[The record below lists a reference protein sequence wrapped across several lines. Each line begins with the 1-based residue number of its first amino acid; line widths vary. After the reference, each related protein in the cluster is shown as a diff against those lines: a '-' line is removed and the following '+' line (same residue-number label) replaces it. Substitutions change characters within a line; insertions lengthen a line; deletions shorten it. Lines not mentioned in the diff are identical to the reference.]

1 MPHERTA
8 LSNLRRLQNIF
19 SAIFTKPFVKNV
31 DVYQQRLP
39 KVVII
44 VLFIIFDAK
53 NYDSFFGCF

>member
-1 MPHERTA
+1 VPHERTA